1 LERNPVVVTHPLSA
15 ADLRAL
21 VTGHGQVTVLPLLQR
36 AELSK
41 HQLLLAALMREAAQT
56 RPAEYATTL
65 LPAYQLLANIE
76 EREPEVVRGLLASP
90 QFGGWVSDCLR
101 RLTAPADASHE
112 NGTPLATDLGQL
124 AVIAATAALRT
135 GRPFDVSVPLRHG
148 TLMFPNLGTAYPG
161 AASAWEWGRV
171 RLDALGGRVMSS
183 MSTVQIPAA
192 TDLPQSFEGDWLGIA
207 RLTTYASG
215 LWFKIALDDRDP
227 FLDRYGLDRASVTA
241 DGLANWQRLLDQAW
255 NILARDHRPT
265 ATMIAAVVRA
275 LVPLARP
282 ARTRLVS
289 STAASAFGAIALS
302 LPDDALTMAEVL
314 VHEFQHSV
322 LSAVL
327 DVVPLIES
335 GASLTTYAPWRE
347 DARPMG
353 SLVHGLYAHLGV
365 ARFWCE
371 QRGSGP
377 AAEQLRADVEFARWR
392 PLLTAATEELASAG
406 VLTGYGREFLAAVR
420 DVLASWQHET
430 LPALA
435 VEYGE
440 DLSLDHRVRWRL
452 RHLAPDSSAIHSL
465 ASAWRC
471 GNPPE
476 NALLRLIQIRDC
488 MPAPPASE
496 SLRSYLLGLRYRD
509 PTRFSHWAQRQGEQT
524 PDLRTDAADRA
535 LLAGSYASAARGY
548 LRRIEA
554 GDDIDAWAGLAIA
567 RRHTGPAGSARILA
581 DHPEVAAAL
590 QRRLRDDPR
599 ADPDRIVAWL
609 SSPEPSPGQPAAA
622 KAR

>member
-1 LERNPVVVTHPLSA
+1 
-15 ADLRAL
+15 
-21 VTGHGQVTVLPLLQR
+21 
-36 AELSK
+36 
-41 HQLLLAALMREAAQT
+41 MRKVAQS
-56 RPAEYATTL
+56 RRAEYATTL
-65 LPAYQLLANIE
+65 LPAYRLLADIE
-76 EREPEVVRGLLASP
+76 AREPEIVRGLLASP

-124 AVIAATAALRT
+124 AVIAATAALRA
-135 GRPFDVSVPLRHG
+135 GRPFDVGVPLRHG
-148 TLMFPNLGTAYPG
+148 ALTFPNLGTAYPG
-161 AASAWEWGRV
+161 AASAWEWGRA
-171 RLDALGGRVMSS
+171 RLDARGGRVTSS
-183 MSTVQIPAA
+183 VSTVQIPAA
-192 TDLPQSFEGDWLGIA
+192 TDAPRSFEGDWSGIA
-207 RLTTYASG
+207 RLTTDASG
-215 LWFKIALDDRDP
+215 LRFKIALDDRDP
-227 FLDRYGLDRASVTA
+227 FLDRYGVDRVSVTA
-241 DGLANWQRLLDQAW
+241 DDLANWQRLLDQSW
-255 NILARDHRPT
+255 NILARGHRPY
-265 ATMIAAVVRA
+265 ATMIAAVVQA

-302 LPDDALTMAEVL
+302 MPDDALTMAEVL

-335 GASLTTYAPWRE
+335 GASLSTYAPWRE

-365 ARFWCE
+365 ARFWRQ
-371 QRGSGP
+371 QRGSGS

-392 PLLTAATEELASAG
+392 PLLTEATQELASAG
-406 VLTGYGREFLAAVR
+406 VLTEYGRDFLAAVR
-420 DVLASWQHET
+420 GVLASWQHET
-430 LPALA
+430 LPPLA

-452 RHLAPDSSAIHSL
+452 RHLAPDPSAIRSL
-465 ASAWRC
+465 ASAWRRSS
-471 GNPPE
+471 PPKS
-476 NALLRLIQIRDC
+476 ALLRLIRVRDC

-496 SLRSYLLGLRYRD
+496 SIRSYLLGLRYRD
-509 PTRFSHWAQRQGEQT
+509 PVRFSHWAQRQGEQA
-524 PDLRTDAADRA
+524 PNLRTDAADKA

-554 GDDIDAWAGLAIA
+554 GDDIDAWAGLAVA

-590 QRRLRDDPR
+590 QRKLRD
-599 ADPDRIVAWL
+599 DPDRIVAWL